1 VDREPQSRRWKQ
13 VVWISGSILTL
24 VVVLVLIRLGY
35 AYRATGFG
43 QYKVNGEVQPFKTLW
58 DWLDLLIV
66 PVVLALGGYLF
77 TRSENQRTLQS
88 SKQQREVDREVA
100 KEQAETDREIADQ
113 RRQDDTLQAYLD
125 GMSQL
130 LTDRE
135 QPLHGA
141 QPGDSL
147 STVARARTL
156 TVLGRLNGGRKR
168 SVLQFLYESGLIYK
182 EKTLLNESDLI
193 ERRHNIVSLG
203 GADLRGADLS
213 GANLS
218 GADLSRTNL
227 LKTDL
232 RGANLS
238 GADLLRASLFE
249 TYLSRADLS
258 GAYLVEAE
266 LYGAHLSSANL
277 TNADLRGAYLGG
289 AGLSD
294 ANLNDANLRNAQ
306 GPTGKKLE
314 DMAKTLEGATMPDG
328 SKHP

>member
-1 VDREPQSRRWKQ
+1 MFHTSCREEGQEEGRVEPDKTPRKRASKFIKDLVAPAWQPSRDQ
-13 VVWISGSILTL
+13 VLLATRIVLVLVVLLAILTL
-24 VVVLVLIRLGY
+24 IGLP
-35 AYRATGFG
+35 FG
-43 QYKVNGEVQPFKTLW
+43 ITLW
-58 DWLDLLIV
+58 AWVKLLIV
-66 PVVLALGGYLF
+66 PAVLAIGGYLF
-77 TRSENQRTLQS
+77 NSAQSRATQAAAEIAAERRAQDEALQS
-88 SKQQREVDREVA
+88 Y
-100 KEQAETDREIADQ
+100 IDQ
-113 RRQDDTLQAYLD
+113 
-125 GMSQL
+125 MSQL
-130 LTDRE
+130 LTDE
-135 QPLHGA
+135 ELPLHSA
-141 QPGDSL
+141 QPGDSP

-156 TVLGRLNGGRKR
+156 TVLGRLDSGRKR